1 MTTSTPWLRQ
11 RNHYNLHGQD
21 GGLLDRHNFIPNTTD
36 NFPSPLARLTLDV
49 TAERMMPNTAAKLEI
64 RRSGALAQ
72 EFLLSSAIATLGR
85 APDNTVALSDDLSV
99 SRHHAQISWNG
110 SQCILTDLGSA
121 AGTFVNEAKLLPH
134 QPHTLVDGARI
145 QIGAYELRFRMA
157 QGAQSPPQGPVSA
170 QKTTVFS
177 PATPLSEPATGTQQ
191 LDLRGQDT
199 LGIGRDLSN
208 DMVINH
214 PAASR
219 FHAQIKKIQGSYIIF
234 DLNSTNGTFV
244 NGSPVVGQRAL
255 RVGDTIRIGPTNL
268 TFNMNETLLRI
279 NEEGNLNLD
288 AIHLKKQIKKDLNLL
303 NDISLSIKAREFV
316 AIAGVSGGGK
326 STLLDAL
333 NGFRPATS
341 GAVLVNGV
349 DLYKNFNAYRTEIG
363 YVPQRDI
370 VHMEL
375 TAEQA
380 LDFAAQLRM
389 PADTTR
395 AERKARVHE
404 VLAELNLT
412 HRRNVPVQALSG
424 GQIKRVS
431 IGVELLTK
439 PSLFYLDEATSG
451 LDPGTETGLMQLLRE
466 LADQGRTILLVT
478 HATENVTLC
487 DQVIFMARMGNLSY
501 FGPPQ
506 EAPQFFGVE
515 RFNQIYTKVEEEL
528 TPEQWQHNYLRSAQ
542 CQKYITQRQQ
552 ELTAPDAR
560 SGAQRQRQL
569 PGAQVKT
576 ISAWRQFQI
585 LSKRNLA
592 ILARDRFTLALML
605 AVAPLLGLMDLIIW
619 QKPLFNVDD
628 GDPSLAVTMLFT
640 TVLFAVLVGSMP
652 TMREI
657 VKEQEI
663 YKRER
668 IIGLQILPYVLSKVW
683 LGLLLSFY
691 QGAVIL
697 FFKVIAV
704 PDLSSDPEIL
714 VGMYL
719 TITLAF
725 ISGMMLGLFGSAI
738 APNQSV
744 APLLVIVFLVPQ
756 IIFGGGVL
764 PLDTFGPSGRV
775 INKFALTKWPF
786 EAMVTLS
793 GLGTDVAKDPCW
805 QEITEYNN
813 NDPETKKEPG
823 DISDD
828 AKLKCDCMG
837 ETVFKACAFPGVQ
850 RAYKPVV
857 DEPAPVQPTSP
868 DPQDYA
874 SQLEYQEALQQFQDD
889 SKQYQEDYTDW
900 NLRRKGSINKAEGT
914 INGINSKF
922 SHTFN
927 VDVTQH
933 LIVFGGFIG
942 GFFVLILLVMKLKDL
957 F

>member
-1 MTTSTPWLRQ
+1 
-11 RNHYNLHGQD
+11 
-21 GGLLDRHNFIPNTTD
+21 
-36 NFPSPLARLTLDV
+36 
-49 TAERMMPNTAAKLEI
+49 MMPNNVAKLEI
-64 RRSGALAQ
+64 RKGGTLAQ
-72 EFLLSSAIATLGR
+72 EYMLSSAIVTLGR
-85 APDNTVALSDDLSV
+85 APDNTLALSDDLTV
-99 SRHHAQISWNG
+99 SRHHAQITRQG
-110 SQCILTDLGSA
+110 TQCVLTDLGSA
-121 AGTFVNEAKLLPH
+121 AGTFINENLLPPK
-134 QPHTLVDGARI
+134 QPHHLVTGDLI
-145 QIGAYELRFRMA
+145 QIGSFELTFRMGPGV
-157 QGAQSPPQGPVSA
+157 QGQSPVRFNA

-177 PATPLSEPATGTQQ
+177 GGSPLNEPATATQQ
-191 LDLRGQDT
+191 LDLKGQDV
-199 LGIGRDLSN
+199 LGMGRDLSN

-219 FHAQIKKIQGSYIIF
+219 FHAQIKRLQGSYVIF

-244 NGSPVVGQRAL
+244 NGMPVVGQQPL

-268 TFNMNETLLRI
+268 IFNENESILQI

-288 AIHLKKQIKKDLNLL
+288 ALHLKKEIKKDLNLL

-341 GAVLVNGV
+341 GSVLVNGV
-349 DLYKNFNAYRTEIG
+349 DLYKNFSAYRTEIG

-404 VLAELNLT
+404 VLEELNLT
-412 HRRNVPVQALSG
+412 QRRDVQVQTLSG

-439 PSLFYLDEATSG
+439 PSLFFLDEATSG

-487 DQVIFMARMGNLSY
+487 DQVIFMARKGNLSY

-506 EAPQFFGVE
+506 EAPNYFGVE
-515 RFNQIYTKVEEEL
+515 KFNQIYTKVEEEQS
-528 TPEQWQHNYLRSAQ
+528 PEQWRHNYLQSPQ
-542 CQKYITQRQQ
+542 FHDYVTKRQQ
-552 ELTAPDAR
+552 ALSEPKPSRGTKR
-560 SGAQRQRQL
+560 RRQL
-569 PGAQVKT
+569 RPGAQVKT

-619 QKPLFNVDD
+619 QQPLFSVED
-628 GDPSLAVTMLFT
+628 GDPSLTITMLFT
-640 TVLFAVLVGSMP
+640 TILFAVLVGSMP

-657 VKEQEI
+657 VKEQDI
-663 YKRER
+663 YRRER
-668 IIGLQILPYVLSKVW
+668 IIGLQILPYALSKVW
-683 LGLLLSFY
+683 LGLLLSLY
-691 QGAVIL
+691 QGAVFL

-704 PDLSSDPEIL
+704 PDFPTSPEIL
-714 VGMYL
+714 IGMYI

-725 ISGMMLGLFGSAI
+725 ISGMILGLFGSAI

-744 APLLVIVFLVPQ
+744 APLLVIVFLIPQ

-764 PLDTFGPSGRV
+764 PIDTFGPSGKV
-775 INKFALTKWPF
+775 LNKLALTKWPF
-786 EAMVTLS
+786 EALVTLS
-793 GLGTDVAKDPCW
+793 GMGTDISQDPCW
-805 QEITEYNN
+805 QEITEYNQA
-813 NDPETKKEPG
+813 DPDTKKEPG
-823 DISDD
+823 DLSGDR
-828 AKLKCDCMG
+828 KKQCDCMG
-837 ETVFKACAFPGVQ
+837 ETVFKACEFPGLM
-850 RAYKPVV
+850 RAYKPIV
-857 DEPAPVQPTSP
+857 DEPAPVKPTIP
-868 DPQDYA
+868 DPKDYSDPQKFQQAQQKYQD
-874 SQLEYQEALQQFQDD
+874 EIKTYQEA
-889 SKQYQEDYTDW
+889 YTDW
-900 NLRRKGSINKAEGT
+900 SLNRKGE
-914 INGINSKF
+914 
-922 SHTFN
+922 H
-927 VDVTQH
+927 
-933 LIVFGGFIG
+933 
-942 GFFVLILLVMKLKDL
+942 
-957 F
+957 